1 MEQKFGFMLAF
12 LKNKVWILI
21 LVMKINPS
29 LSSIF
34 INPNQKWQLL
44 SN

>member
-1 MEQKFGFMLAF
+1 MEQKFGFRLAF
-12 LKNKVWILI
+12 LKKKLWILI

-34 INPNQKWQLL
+34 TNPKKN
-44 SN
+44 